1 MPISHSH
8 CLVMNSSS
16 GKNYRLLR
24 FCDLRFLLV
33 CGYAW
38 KDTSLTMISRS
49 SFMFFESTIIIT
61 RFFFL
66 TSPKKITK
74 TALHFHFFGLLSLH
88 KNDRMYASFFMSRN
102 PHNVARFHSSITSPW
117 TVRYCCC
124 SYWILVKIAQT
135 MQKS

>member
-74 TALHFHFFGLLSLH
+74 TALHFHFSGLLSLH
-88 KNDRMYASFFMSRN
+88 KNDRMYASFLCPEILIMWHASILAS
-102 PHNVARFHSSITSPW
+102 PHHELYVIVAARTEFW
-117 TVRYCCC
+117 
-124 SYWILVKIAQT
+124 
-135 MQKS
+135 